1 MIADSAQPDGAR
13 HSGRAPSTSQS
24 HFSLYAVLLITM
36 AASALMQF
44 ALGVLAPFIT
54 AEFDITRTAFGSATS
69 VLFLSGLVVSLAAA
83 RLVERWGE
91 VRLLRA
97 LHLAIIAAFLL
108 VALAPSWEWVF
119 VGVVVMGLP
128 LGVGN
133 PVTNALIVHRVDAAV
148 QGTATG
154 IKQSGVQV
162 GALIAG
168 LSAPAVAAATSWRIA
183 AAMLGALAVV
193 GVALSARLNESPL
206 PPEPTSHTPQ
216 RHWQL
221 PPLTWYLTV
230 YAVFMGWGVSAIV
243 AFLPLYAFEDLGMPA
258 HLAGL
263 LTGVIGLLG
272 ALSRVA
278 IGVLANTAQ
287 QLGRWLIVLAGAA
300 AVSTPLLLAAARL
313 PHLVW
318 IAVIG
323 LGAGAIAWQSPAM
336 ITLVRL
342 ESQVARS
349 SGLVMAGFFTGMLT
363 GPLAFGRLADETGTY
378 AAGWLAVSAAFVLAT
393 VLSCIAAYQQR

>member
-1 MIADSAQPDGAR
+1 
-13 HSGRAPSTSQS
+13 
-24 HFSLYAVLLITM
+24 M

-54 AEFDITRTAFGSATS
+54 AEFNITRTAFGSATS
-69 VLFLSGLVVSLAAA
+69 VLFLSGLVVSLTAA
-83 RLVERWGE
+83 RLVERWGD
-91 VRLLRA
+91 VRLLRV
-97 LHLAIIAAFLL
+97 LHAAVITAFLV
-108 VALAPSWEWVF
+108 VALAPSWEWVL

-133 PVTNALIVHRVDAAV
+133 PVTNALIVHRVDAPV
-148 QGTATG
+148 QGTAIG

-168 LSAPAVAAATSWRIA
+168 LSAPALAAATTWRIA
-183 AAMLGALAVV
+183 AAALSATAFV
-193 GVALSARLNESPL
+193 GLALSARLKESPR
-206 PPEPTSHTPQ
+206 PPKPMSHAAE
-216 RHWQL
+216 RHRHL
-221 PPLTWYLTV
+221 PPLAWYLTV

-263 LTGVIGLLG
+263 LTGAIGFLG

-278 IGVLANTAQ
+278 IGILANTAQ
-287 QLGRWLIVLAGAA
+287 RLGRWLIVLAGAA

-336 ITLVRL
+336 LTLVRL
-342 ESQVARS
+342 ENQIARS

-378 AAGWLAVSAAFVLAT
+378 AVSWLAVTAAFVLAT
-393 VLSCIAAYQQR
+393 VLSCLAASQQR